1 MAIFYANG
9 SDVIGSPSVNS
20 VDGVGQD
27 SAGKITVQSGSAV
40 FKSDWIIAVEADTV
54 SGIGEFTSSTGV
66 IGIKV
71 YETEADLIAGTPLYT
86 YEPQNPGQTATVQN
100 STSGHGD
107 TYVRFNSNV
116 LISKDS
122 GAPSLQNEL
131 FVAPGSDIVG
141 TLDGGGTPEFFR
153 STDADINNDGSIDS
167 AAPEDG
173 NTFFNAGAFSEV
185 PREVAGEGIHDL
197 TDGSDQG
204 EIIGTDNADIMWGGP
219 GDGQADG
226 GAVIDDTMEG
236 RAGDDVINAGDGD
249 DKVTGGLGDDTI
261 SGGTGNDALY
271 GDGDIPG
278 VITTSENVG
287 SLTMQPGNVR
297 AGSASGGNAADADDG
312 TSVIYD
318 DAATLANGDKVS
330 MKLTLVSKS
339 SDDLTVNMING
350 TTDQTML
357 LSGGR
362 SLAGETA
369 EMKVEFF
376 NQTTGQPLVLD
387 GTATFSD
394 LDDNGGPQ
402 VEMLQLAASSFS
414 NFGVAPD
421 TSLEFAQQDG
431 TVTVEGTESNDPSD
445 QDAWFSA
452 EFEGKSEIN
461 FTLIYP
467 GTRAGFGFN
476 GKDIDNIVITPV
488 EGGDDIIGG
497 GAGDDTIFGEGGDDT
512 LLGGSGADT
521 IEGGT
526 GSDDIDG
533 GTGDDTLAG
542 GAGADSIL
550 GGDGDDII
558 DAADDDA
565 VEGGD
570 VVIGGEGSD
579 VITANGGDS
588 VDGSEDPD
596 GKDVDIL
603 VVNDVESIEYRN
615 DDGDITSAVSE
626 NGTVTFTD
634 GTTMEFSNIENFN
647 VDGEEFT
654 SSTTKP
660 TIDLD
665 FQGGATPAGPGEVGS
680 AFIALDPATAPVI
693 TNNGL
698 NFADDGVG
706 ETARYENVATVDG
719 QSIDL
724 IAVVQDAY
732 KLDGSG
738 NDNGASADATFNV
751 KVPDG
756 NTANLSFDGNSYH
769 KVTWKVVEAGT
780 DIPVTG
786 NFSLLLNDLDGD
798 AGLTKYERVTVDK
811 SDLDSYA
818 LDGDTD
824 LVKIET
830 ADKITF
836 QPNSNDPGAPGALPE
851 NSVQLTFTNT
861 SEFTIEY
868 EKLNSGGNVGLDGE
882 FSSSFF
888 TDPEVV
894 DTNPDFGNIYTE
906 GGSPV
911 VIAAS
916 NSNVDSQGACLKE
929 LSIKPVDGTFPDGAD
944 ETLTFPGDV
953 TDITIPLDGSDNT
966 TYILTTDGKDYT
978 VQFNATSG
986 EIEVKPLSEDEVDDG
1001 DIEAILE
1008 SIVYE
1013 NAADID
1019 GVDPTVRELEVK
1031 VTDIYGTE
1039 SDPATA
1045 SITLVGT
1052 DEKLFDLIELNGAAP
1067 GVGEEIYSGSE
1078 MTQVVES
1085 FSVAQD
1091 DPTKL
1096 TLGDTIVIGGET
1108 FTLTDISTTD
1118 DANLSLED
1126 GTELP
1131 DQSVSILTLEGPGG
1145 AIKTFVAPE
1154 DSEGDRPEITKF
1166 SYDSPLTPVTDTPID
1181 ALDTDD
1187 NVTLGTPSGPA
1198 IFDAIQLSGDA
1209 PASGTEQTTADGDLV
1224 AVDEPLQVV
1233 GQSTPNTLT
1242 VGDTVKIG
1250 DNFYTVDSLNSVE
1263 ATVDHDDEFG
1273 IPTTTSGVDMSVITL
1288 VSDSGGDPITYF
1300 VPTDDEGNL
1309 PEISSI
1315 TPTGSYGAV
1324 GGINLT
1330 DPQDDDIG
1338 SDDVV
1343 TLKDDDE
1350 LTNVFD
1356 LIRVDDLNPLASG
1369 TLATDPAEANN
1380 GTLESVSDT
1389 VSFDTATPGQIAI
1402 NDTANIDGVEYTVV
1416 ALVEDVT
1423 GDITHTDPATGL
1435 VVTTPDVDLLA
1446 FQLEDADGNTIEYV
1460 VPLDAEGDFPQ
1471 ITKIE
1476 YDATNANPV
1485 AGTDATDV
1493 DDNDVVTLDTDEVTI
1508 HDAIVTAPG
1517 VPETGNVFTTGSNDL
1532 TSVEEPISVSLS
1544 PNGEIEPGGS
1554 FTLGGEVYEITTTKA
1569 ATADITF
1576 DNGASVDTN
1585 QPVYIIEGTNADGET
1600 VTFTVPQDG
1609 ASLPNIT
1616 SIEYVDVGAPDDTQ
1630 IPVPDVNG
1638 DGNVTLGSTGPQI
1651 FDAIELSNP
1660 NLPEDGELLTTE
1672 GGSGIGGESP
1682 SDFVKVSEPITVGT
1696 QDDPTKLQPG
1706 DTLIVGGEELD
1717 ITGIFT
1723 APVDYVL
1730 DSGPVD
1736 AVPTIFVEVTN
1747 PDGETTIYALPND
1760 SEGAL
1765 PDIQSMEVGPL
1776 TPVDEVPFGD
1786 VDTDDNVTLD
1796 PPAGVAPGTFVLHDF
1811 VQIDGQPTE
1820 GETKTVI
1827 DDELVEVDEPIIFTT
1842 ANPSK
1847 IQVDDTTV
1855 IGGVTYTV
1863 TDTGQWKGTVTL
1875 DNGDTPVVKGG
1886 LLTLEDGDGN
1896 EITYAMPYDKF
1907 GDLPDI
1913 TEIEFTKLDDDATP
1927 AIKQSNV
1934 DDNDFVTLICFAAGT
1949 NILTNKGEIEV
1960 QNLAIGDK
1968 VLTRDNGYQKIKW
1981 IGKTKVAGRGRFAP
1995 VVIKQGTFG
2004 NDRDLV
2010 VSPQHR
2016 VLVCD
2021 WRAELMFGE
2030 FEVLVPA
2037 KHLTTTEGVYT
2048 DPRDEVEY
2056 VHVLFDQHEVIFS
2069 EGIPTE
2075 SFHPG
2080 DYSVKGLADETREEL
2095 FELFP
2100 ELAKEGFD
2108 YGPSARLSLKRRE
2121 ATQLIEEMGLRPVV
2135 MH

>member
-1 MAIFYANG
+1 MANRIGFWKFDDNAEDS
-9 SDVIGSPSVNS
+9 SDVGNDATLVGATYDSDDMVNNDDRKEVELDGNEDSVLISDNAAYNTDSASIAINFNLDEVSGNQTLISRGTDDKDEGAFRVWFKDDDEIKIKLSDGDDDKEYKADLPSDLNTDQQYELLVAFDDVANT
-20 VDGVGQD
+20 VIIYLDGVE
-27 SAGKITVQSGSAV
+27 ILN
-40 FKSDWIIAVEADTV
+40 E
-54 SGIGEFTSSTGV
+54 
-66 IGIKV
+66 
-71 YETEADLIAGTPLYT
+71 
-86 YEPQNPGQTATVQN
+86 
-100 STSGHGD
+100 STSGDVDFKFG
-107 TYVRFNSNV
+107 S
-116 LISKDS
+116 
-122 GAPSLQNEL
+122 
-131 FVAPGSDIVG
+131 GSDALRVG
-141 TLDGGGTPEFFR
+141 ARNDDGDIKYEMDGEIDFVEFWDEALTPAEL
-153 STDADINNDGSIDS
+153 TDARVTADG
-167 AAPEDG
+167 PVEP
-173 NTFFNAGAFSEV
+173 NV
-185 PREVAGEGIHDL
+185 IHDL

-204 EIIGTDNADIMWGGP
+204 IIEGTDGDDTMWGGP

-236 RAGDDVINAGDGD
+236 GAGDDTINAGDGD

-297 AGSASGGNAADADDG
+297 AGSASGGDAADADDG

-362 SLAGETA
+362 NLAGETA

-476 GKDIDNIVITPV
+476 GKDIDNVVITPV
-488 EGGDDIIGG
+488 EGGDDIIDG

-512 LLGGSGADT
+512 LSGGADNDT

-526 GSDDIDG
+526 GDDDIDG
-533 GTGDDTLAG
+533 GTGDDTLSG
-542 GAGADSIL
+542 GAGADRLI
-550 GGDGDDII
+550 GGDGDDTIHA
-558 DAADDDA
+558 DDDDA
-565 VEGGD
+565 VSGGGYTGGGTPQQVGQWPFDNIDPLDDNAAIDNDAELVGGATPNGDGGVTLDGNNDYIRIPHDTDYDLDSVTVKLDFVADDTNGIQGLFSRDSTNLDGGGHFTAWVEDGGNLKVRWQSDTESYFVETPDGAVTPGEAHSLVVTLNADTNTFEVFLDGDSVGSKAVPGADPIGLSGNTEPWVLGASQNVSGDGTDEGTTEFLNGTINHFEIWDTALTPDDIEALNNGD
-570 VVIGGEGSD
+570 FVIGGEGD
-579 VITANGGDS
+579 DKIFANGGDL
-588 VDGSEDPD
+588 VEGGEDP
-596 GKDVDIL
+596 
-603 VVNDVESIEYRN
+603 
-615 DDGDITSAVSE
+615 DDGDIDRLFVKDVVSIDYLDE
-626 NGTVTFTD
+626 SGDPSDTPTEQGVVNFTD
-634 GTTMEFSNIENFN
+634 GTTLVFSEIEQL
-647 VDGEEFT
+647 VET
-654 SSTTKP
+654 
-660 TIDLD
+660 
-665 FQGGATPAGPGEVGS
+665 
-680 AFIALDPATAPVI
+680 
-693 TNNGL
+693 
-698 NFADDGVG
+698 DGVG
-706 ETARYENVATVDG
+706 
-719 QSIDL
+719 
-724 IAVVQDAY
+724 
-732 KLDGSG
+732 
-738 NDNGASADATFNV
+738 
-751 KVPDG
+751 
-756 NTANLSFDGNSYH
+756 
-769 KVTWKVVEAGT
+769 
-780 DIPVTG
+780 
-786 NFSLLLNDLDGD
+786 
-798 AGLTKYERVTVDK
+798 
-811 SDLDSYA
+811 
-818 LDGDTD
+818 
-824 LVKIET
+824 
-830 ADKITF
+830 
-836 QPNSNDPGAPGALPE
+836 
-851 NSVQLTFTNT
+851 
-861 SEFTIEY
+861 
-868 EKLNSGGNVGLDGE
+868 
-882 FSSSFF
+882 
-888 TDPEVV
+888 
-894 DTNPDFGNIYTE
+894 
-906 GGSPV
+906 
-911 VIAAS
+911 
-916 NSNVDSQGACLKE
+916 
-929 LSIKPVDGTFPDGAD
+929 
-944 ETLTFPGDV
+944 
-953 TDITIPLDGSDNT
+953 
-966 TYILTTDGKDYT
+966 
-978 VQFNATSG
+978 
-986 EIEVKPLSEDEVDDG
+986 
-1001 DIEAILE
+1001 
-1008 SIVYE
+1008 
-1013 NAADID
+1013 
-1019 GVDPTVRELEVK
+1019 
-1031 VTDIYGTE
+1031 
-1039 SDPATA
+1039 
-1045 SITLVGT
+1045 
-1052 DEKLFDLIELNGAAP
+1052 
-1067 GVGEEIYSGSE
+1067 
-1078 MTQVVES
+1078 
-1085 FSVAQD
+1085 
-1091 DPTKL
+1091 
-1096 TLGDTIVIGGET
+1096 
-1108 FTLTDISTTD
+1108 
-1118 DANLSLED
+1118 
-1126 GTELP
+1126 
-1131 DQSVSILTLEGPGG
+1131 
-1145 AIKTFVAPE
+1145 
-1154 DSEGDRPEITKF
+1154 
-1166 SYDSPLTPVTDTPID
+1166 TP
-1181 ALDTDD
+1181 
-1187 NVTLGTPSGPA
+1187 
-1198 IFDAIQLSGDA
+1198 IFDAIELAGA
-1209 PASGTEQTTADGDLV
+1209 LPGTGSEQTTADNDLV
-1224 AVDEPLQVV
+1224 AVDEPLALV
-1233 GQSTPNTLT
+1233 GQTTPGQISEGDTIRVGGELYT
-1242 VGDTVKIG
+1242 VGPLSTVQ
-1250 DNFYTVDSLNSVE
+1250 TSVN
-1263 ATVDHDDEFG
+1263 HDDEFG
-1273 IPTTTSGVDMSVITL
+1273 IPTTSDNVEMNVLTL
-1288 VSDSGGDPITYF
+1288 EPLSGGDPLNYF
-1300 VPTDDEGNL
+1300 VPTDNEGNL
-1309 PEISSI
+1309 PEITSI
-1315 TPTGSYGAV
+1315 TPTGAYTPVASV
-1324 GGINLT
+1324 DLS
-1330 DPQDDDIG
+1330 DPADDDIG
-1338 SDDVV
+1338 SDDIV

-1350 LTNVFD
+1350 LTSVFD
-1356 LIRVDDLNPLASG
+1356 LIQVNDLNPLTSG
-1369 TLATDPAEANN
+1369 TLSTDLTQADN
-1380 GTLESVSDT
+1380 GTLASVSDT

-1402 NDTANIDGVEYTVV
+1402 FDTANIDGVEYKVV

-1446 FQLEDADGNTIEYV
+1446 FQLEDEDGNTLEYV

-1544 PNGEIEPGGS
+1544 PNGEIEPGAT

-1576 DNGASVDTN
+1576 DNGAQVDTN
-1585 QPVYIIEGTNADGET
+1585 QPVYIIEGTNGDGET

-1630 IPVPDVNG
+1630 IPVSEVNG

-1660 NLPEDGELLTTE
+1660 NLPEEGELLTTE
-1672 GGSGIGGESP
+1672 GGSGIAGESP
-1682 SDFVKVSEPITVGT
+1682 SDMVKVSEPITVGT

-1717 ITGIFT
+1717 ITNIFT

-1760 SEGAL
+1760 SEGGL

-1811 VQIDGQPTE
+1811 VQIDGQPIE

-1827 DDELVEVDEPIIFTT
+1827 DDELIEVDEPIIFTT

-1847 IQVDDTTV
+1847 IQVNDTTV
-1855 IGGVTYTV
+1855 IDGVTYTV

-1886 LLTLEDGDGN
+1886 LLTLEDGGGN

-1913 TEIEFTKLDDDATP
+1913 TKIEFTKLDDDATP

-2048 DPRDEVEY
+2048 DPRDEIEY
-2056 VHVLFDQHEVIFS
+2056 VHILFDQHEVIFS